1 MAALI
6 RFLRSL
12 DLTAR
17 TWVLIGVAALSVVG
31 SAGALAVTVEDV
43 TQHNGLST
51 SDAQHLRV
59 FVDHRSASLVQ
70 AAKLVTDAGAAPLL
84 AVMAVAVAVLLWWRG
99 ARVIVA
105 VAPALALGLAGVG
118 AGVAKQIVG
127 RPRPPAVLRLVSETE
142 PSFPSGHATDSTAFY
157 LALAL
162 IIVLFVLRRP
172 LARVLAV
179 AAGLAVP
186 FSVGLSRLVLGVH
199 WPSDVL
205 AGWALG
211 TTAALVVVM
220 SVSLLCRLTPP
231 DDKSAVW
238 RLRIVALMHAR
249 RAPGVHAV

>member
-1 MAALI
+1 LI

-17 TWVLIGVAALSVVG
+17 TWALVVVAALWVVG
-31 SAGALAVTVEDV
+31 SASALAVTVEDV

-51 SDAQHLRV
+51 SDAEHLRV
-59 FVDHRSASLVQ
+59 FVNHRSASLVR
-70 AAKLVTDAGAAPLL
+70 AAKLVTEAGAAPLL
-84 AVMAVAVAVLLWWRG
+84 ALMAVAVAVLLWWRG

-105 VAPALALGLAGVG
+105 VAPAIALGFAGAV
-118 AGVAKQIVG
+118 AAVAKQVVG
-127 RPRPPAVLRLVSETE
+127 RPRPPAMLRLVSETE

-162 IIVLFVLRRP
+162 ILALFVLRRP
-172 LARVLAV
+172 LARVLVV

-186 FSVGLSRLVLGVH
+186 FSIGLSRLVLGVH

-211 TTAALVVVM
+211 TTVALVVVM
-220 SVSLLCRLTPP
+220 GVSLLCRLTPP
-231 DDKSAVW
+231 DDSSAVW

-249 RAPGVHAV
+249 RAPGLHAV

>member
-1 MAALI
+1 M
-6 RFLRSL
+6 
-12 DLTAR
+12 
-17 TWVLIGVAALSVVG
+17 
-31 SAGALAVTVEDV
+31 
-43 TQHNGLST
+43 
-51 SDAQHLRV
+51 
-59 FVDHRSASLVQ
+59 
-70 AAKLVTDAGAAPLL
+70 
-84 AVMAVAVAVLLWWRG
+84 
-99 ARVIVA
+99 
-105 VAPALALGLAGVG
+105 
-118 AGVAKQIVG
+118 
-127 RPRPPAVLRLVSETE
+127 SETE

-162 IIVLFVLRRP
+162 ILALFVLRRP

-231 DDKSAVW
+231 DDKSAAW
-238 RLRIVALMHAR
+238 RLRVVALMHAR
-249 RAPGVHAV
+249 RAPGLHAV